1 MLFTCYLRDGV
12 AYVPTMG
19 RRKSEPIY
27 TTIEPVS
34 AVLVSNPEDLR
45 RALLETIARKN
56 IIIPDPDAKALR
68 APPLIL
74 KYAGVKSWS
83 AFFRNASMWSIRED
97 EGAYKILSYRK
108 TSQRLLST
116 GRRAGNPT
124 SDGDDGRRCRRPHDC
139 YSSERS
145 TAGLRVVGQAMVT
158 ARA

>member
-12 AYVPTMG
+12 AYVPTIG

-34 AVLVSNPEDLR
+34 AVPVSDPEDLR

-108 TSQRLLST
+108 HPKGYYQPDVAQEIQFPMGTTADSVVDRMIAILQNAALQ
-116 GRRAGNPT
+116 
-124 SDGDDGRRCRRPHDC
+124 D
-139 YSSERS
+139 SE
-145 TAGLRVVGQAMVT
+145 L
-158 ARA
+158 